1 MHHYIKWIVAACMS
15 LFMLTACNSDNSSTD
30 TVQTDSTQN
39 EPIVQELETENE
51 DSLNTEENLEEAANS
66 NDKSNSS
73 QENKGKTFE
82 ATIVKVIDGDTVKIE
97 LPNGNEETVR
107 LLLIDTPETVHPTK
121 DVQPFG
127 PEASQF
133 AKSLMPSGSTVEVEL
148 GISERDKYG
157 RLLAYFYVDG
167 KMVNKLLLEKGL
179 ARVAYV
185 YAPNTKYLDE
195 LEAIQKKAQQK
206 TVGIWSIENYVT
218 SRGFV
223 ETETKN
229 TEQNTTVTDS
239 NNCSKPTI
247 KGNINSKG
255 EKIYHIPSGQY
266 YSITKAEE
274 MFCSE
279 QEAKE
284 AGYRK
289 SER

>member
-1 MHHYIKWIVAACMS
+1 MHKLYIHFILLACIS
-15 LFMLTACNSDNSSTD
+15 LFSLTACSSDSTSID
-30 TVQTDSTQN
+30 TSQTDSNEDAITVQEQETESGSTTQEMTEQEESDEQN
-39 EPIVQELETENE
+39 ESVL
-51 DSLNTEENLEEAANS
+51 
-66 NDKSNSS
+66 
-73 QENKGKTFE
+73 ENKGETFV
-82 ATIVKVIDGDTVKIE
+82 ATVVKVIDGDTVKIE

-121 DVQPFG
+121 DIQPFG

-133 AKSLMPSGSTVEVEL
+133 SKNLMPANSEVEVEL
-148 GISERDKYG
+148 GIGERDKYG

-206 TVGIWSIENYVT
+206 EIGIWSIENYVT
-218 SRGFV
+218 SRGFS
-223 ETETKN
+223 ETETEN
-229 TEQNTTVTDS
+229 TDQKKTVTDS
-239 NNCSKPTI
+239 NACSKPTI
-247 KGNINSKG
+247 KGNINSEG

-266 YSITKAEE
+266 YTITKAEV
-274 MFCSE
+274 MFCTE
-279 QEAKE
+279 KE
-284 AGYRK
+284 AQDAGFRK

>member
-1 MHHYIKWIVAACMS
+1 MYQLYIKFILLVCMS
-15 LFMLTACNSDNSSTD
+15 MILLTACSDNNSNNTS
-30 TVQTDSTQN
+30 QIDSTQN
-39 EPIVQELETENE
+39 HITVQEQETKGHETTQQK
-51 DSLNTEENLEEAANS
+51 DLEENN
-66 NDKSNSS
+66 KSVK
-73 QENKGKTFE
+73 ENKGQTFI
-82 ATIVKVIDGDTVKIE
+82 AKVVKVIDGDTVKIK

-133 AKSLMPSGSTVEVEL
+133 SKNLMPTNSEVEVEL
-148 GISERDKYG
+148 GIGERDKYG

-167 KMVNKLLLEKGL
+167 KMVNKMLLEKGL

-185 YAPNTKYLDE
+185 YPPNTKYLDE
-195 LEAIQKKAQQK
+195 FEAIQKKAQQK
-206 TVGIWSIENYVT
+206 EVGIWSIENYVT
-218 SRGFV
+218 SRGF
-223 ETETKN
+223 TETKTKY
-229 TEQNTTVTDS
+229 TEQKKTATIS
-239 NNCSKPTI
+239 NGCTEPTI

-266 YSITKAEE
+266 YKITKAEE
-274 MFCSE
+274 MFCTE
-279 QEAKE
+279 KEAQE

>member
-1 MHHYIKWIVAACMS
+1 MYHHYIKLIIAACMS
-15 LFMLTACNSDNSSTD
+15 LIVLTACNSDSNSNDTAQTNSTPNQT
-30 TVQTDSTQN
+30 TVQEQ
-39 EPIVQELETENE
+39 ETETE
-51 DSLNTEENLEEAANS
+51 STLNTEADTDSINENNS
-66 NDKSNSS
+66 D

-82 ATIVKVIDGDTVKIE
+82 AKIVKVIDGDTVKIK

-133 AKSLMPSGSTVEVEL
+133 AKNLMPGGSTIEVEL

-179 ARVAYV
+179 ARVAYI

-206 TVGIWSIENYVT
+206 EVGIWSIENYVT

-223 ETETKN
+223 ETETEN
-229 TEQNTTVTDS
+229 TEKNTTVTES

-247 KGNINSKG
+247 KGNINSEG

-274 MFCSE
+274 MFCTE
-279 QEAKE
+279 QEAE
-284 AGYRK
+284 IAGFRQ